1 MLVGDNAVVN
11 ISAKT
16 DYGVRAMLVLAAAQG
31 DDGAAAPVTADQVA
45 VGQGLP
51 RKFLEA
57 ILRDLR
63 RADLVTST
71 RGSAGGY
78 TLARPAGEI
87 TLGDVFRAVDGPLA
101 EVRGLRPHETAYR
114 DPAELLPTVWVAVRA
129 SLRSVLDEVT
139 LASLLEG
146 RLPDDV
152 RALAET
158 PDAWANR

>member
-1 MLVGDNAVVN
+1 MRDNEVMN

-16 DYGVRAMLVLAAAQG
+16 DYGVRAMLVLAASQG
-31 DDGAAAPVTADQVA
+31 TEDGTTVPVTADQIA

-63 RADLVTST
+63 RAGLVAST

-78 TLARPAGEI
+78 TLARPAADV

-101 EVRGLRPHETAYR
+101 EVRGLRPHETTYR
-114 DPAELLPTVWVAVRA
+114 GPATDLPTVWVAVRA
-129 SLRSVLDEVT
+129 SLRHVLDEVT

-146 RLPDDV
+146 ALPEHIHE
-152 RALAET
+152 LAAE

>member
-1 MLVGDNAVVN
+1 MN
-11 ISAKT
+11 ISAKV

-31 DDGAAAPVTADQVA
+31 EGGDDPVPVTADQVA
-45 VGQGLP
+45 ESQGLP

-63 RADLVTST
+63 RAGLVVST

-78 TLARPAGEI
+78 ALARAPESVS
-87 TLGDVFRAVDGPLA
+87 LGDVFRAVDGPLA

-114 DPAELLPTVWVAVRA
+114 DPATLLPTVWVALRA

-139 LASLLEG
+139 LDALLRGE
-146 RLPDDV
+146 LPPHV
-152 RALAET
+152 RELALV

>member
-1 MLVGDNAVVN
+1 MGAMN

-31 DDGAAAPVTADQVA
+31 ENGDEPVPVTADQVA
-45 VGQGLP
+45 EGQGLP

-63 RADLVTST
+63 RAGLVTST

-78 TLARPAGEI
+78 WLARPADEV

-101 EVRGLRPHETAYR
+101 EVRGLRPHETTYHE
-114 DPAELLPTVWVAVRA
+114 PAAALPTVWVAVRA
-129 SLRSVLDEVT
+129 SLRNVLDEVT
-139 LASLLEG
+139 LAALL
-146 RLPDDV
+146 RDDLPADV
-152 RALAET
+152 RELAEA